1 MRISDWSSDVCSSDL
16 FRDRHG
22 ATHDLAQASAAT
34 LRRIRGAE
42 IAMIFQEP
50 MTSLNPLYT
59 VGDQIA
65 EAVLQHEGGSRA
77 AALQRARDML
87 ERVEIPAAARRIHES
102 PPQLT
107 GGMRQ
112 RVMIALALACN
123 PYALT
128 PDDPP
133 TPLDP
138 TRHA

>member
-34 LRRIRGAE
+34 LQRIRGAE

-87 ERVEIPAAARRIHES
+87 ARVEIPAAARRVHDGRKTVVEG
-102 PPQLT
+102 T
-107 GGMRQ
+107 GG
-112 RVMIALALACN
+112 
-123 PYALT
+123 
-128 PDDPP
+128 
-133 TPLDP
+133 
-138 TRHA
+138 